1 MKFHFL
7 TVANFN
13 IHLRALGWMVLP
25 YESKIW
31 QHSDRWQ
38 LRTGKIKNIK
48 KDLVAFL
55 YFYISPPWH
64 GEVKQVFSVCV
75 CIICVVYN
83 VPRRRK
89 LLPPFLIL
97 LFGPGSSSFFSALMF
112 WEPLLGVH
120 GPALAARR
128 TQRSSIAMLP
138 FKVTSNYPFFIL
150 VKFVSCK
157 IKYTIAPAQRVR
169 VCVCLYI

>member
-13 IHLRALGWMVLP
+13 IHLRALGWMVLS

-31 QHSDRWQ
+31 QHSNRWQ
-38 LRTGKIKNIK
+38 LRTGKNK
-48 KDLVAFL
+48 KYKKGPRRLPL
-55 YFYISPPWH
+55 YFYISPLLYV
-64 GEVKQVFSVCV
+64 EVKQVFLRV

-112 WEPLLGVH
+112 WEPLFAH
-120 GPALAARR
+120 GTALAAAY
-128 TQRSSIAMLP
+128 SA
-138 FKVTSNYPFFIL
+138 
-150 VKFVSCK
+150 
-157 IKYTIAPAQRVR
+157 
-169 VCVCLYI
+169 